1 MIEATVRATLEVTVK
16 ADEMLRLLEYDSM
29 REREKVE
36 FNWSVQE
43 DVTGE
48 WFSDHMANA
57 NVTGEW
63 FSDHMAN
70 AKFGDQM
77 ANLKAHMEEKFDVS
91 Y

>member
-57 NVTGEW
+57 
-63 FSDHMAN
+63 
-70 AKFGDQM
+70 KFGDQM